1 MKTLI
6 TALALVFAL
15 ATGASMMALTV
26 HGDRAHI
33 ERNSARV
40 AGHQTAFLVY

>member
-1 MKTLI
+1 MKTFI

-15 ATGASMMALTV
+15 ATGASMMALMV

-33 ERNSARV
+33 ERNSARI
-40 AGHQTAFLVY
+40 AGHQTALLVH